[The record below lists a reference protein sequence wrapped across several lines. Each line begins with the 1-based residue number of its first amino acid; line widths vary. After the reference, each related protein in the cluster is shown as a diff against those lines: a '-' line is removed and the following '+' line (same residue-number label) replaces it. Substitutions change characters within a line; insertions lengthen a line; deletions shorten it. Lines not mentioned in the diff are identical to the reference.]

1 MIQGT
6 PLFKHPGNYFRS
18 HLSTDRRFAKTYTMT
33 TFSFKTIATVYHGDG
48 SKRIICGTLHVE
60 NVVATVV
67 FKQDDIIIDDNIFIR
82 MPFQFQRTFFARY
95 MRYKDQIDGHTYS
108 FHVDHVGYC
117 YRFLSAVRKLQR
129 AYRRRR
135 SQKCRFLLVF
145 QSKKAP
151 VDPRSFL
158 SIVW

>member
-1 MIQGT
+1 
-6 PLFKHPGNYFRS
+6 
-18 HLSTDRRFAKTYTMT
+18 MT

-48 SKRIICGTLHVE
+48 SRRIICGTLHVRKPE
-60 NVVATVV
+60 GDVVATVV
-67 FKQDDIIIDDNIFIR
+67 FKQDDIIYDDNIFIR

-95 MRYKDQIDGHTYS
+95 MRYKDQIDGYTYS

-129 AYRRRR
+129 AYRKRRL
-135 SQKCRFLLVF
+135 SQQCRFLLVF

-151 VDPRSFL
+151 VDPRSFF
-158 SIVW
+158 SIAW